1 MTGRPVAQRVS
12 FAAASL
18 VALVIS
24 SLALPSVAQAQEPS
38 VRAYL
43 QPENT
48 VVAGQTFVLN
58 VEISGT
64 QSVER
69 NPVLPDL
76 SGFATY
82 LGNNTQSSVSMVNG
96 QTTVSL
102 TIQYRYQARTEGTF
116 QIPPFDVAAAGRTFT
131 TSPVDV
137 TVSTA
142 PSSGGTDPATGLAEG
157 DLFITAET
165 ATTAVREGQP
175 FVVEYRIWTRVDVT
189 SFGVT
194 SVPEPQGFWVEDLT
208 PTGQPEVEQRVR
220 DGVQYTTALIR
231 RVALVPTGSGERTI
245 EPVGIEAQVRV
256 RGRDVFG
263 RSSIFGSTTVAT
275 TVEANPLTID
285 VAPLPAGRPDPFSGM
300 VGSLR
305 VEASL
310 DRDSV
315 DANEAVTLTLRMSG
329 EGNIR
334 TIPLPDLGLPA
345 DFEVFP
351 PEVSE
356 RVSMNAGGLSGTK
369 TFEYVVIPRAPGN
382 REVPSI
388 DVAYFDRAA
397 GAYRTASSGVI
408 PLLVSGEI
416 LEGPAALSRGGVS
429 QLREDIRF
437 IRLGSL
443 ELRPSSSTPLI
454 GGLGFWL
461 LFLLPM
467 TAIAGAVALRRY
479 QDLLAGDVAYARGRK
494 AGKVARK
501 RLAEARRLMETDDPR
516 AFYAEVARALR
527 GLISDRLNLAEAGL
541 QMADVDGALARRAVD
556 ETVRVDVRSCLE
568 HCDRQRFAPPGADP
582 EEKSRFL
589 DGAAELMTRLD
600 RAIR

>member
-1 MTGRPVAQRVS
+1 MS
-12 FAAASL
+12 S
-18 VALVIS
+18 VALVTLA
-24 SLALPSVAQAQEPS
+24 LALPSVAQAQEPS

-43 QPENT
+43 QPSNT

-69 NPVLPDL
+69 DPVLPDL

-82 LGNNTQSSVSMVNG
+82 IGNNTQSSVSMVNG
-96 QTTVSL
+96 RTTVSL
-102 TIQYRYQARTEGTF
+102 TIQYRYQALTEGTF
-116 QIPPFDVAAAGRTFT
+116 QIPAFEVAAAGRVFT
-131 TSPVDV
+131 TAPIDV
-137 TVSTA
+137 TISAA
-142 PSSGGTDPATGLAEG
+142 PAGGGTDPATGLAAG

-165 ATTAVREGQP
+165 ATTSVREGQP

-220 DGVQYTTALIR
+220 DGVQYATALIR

-245 EPVGIEAQVRV
+245 EPIGIEAQVRV
-256 RGRDVFG
+256 RGGRDVFG
-263 RSSIFGSTTVAT
+263 RSSIFGATTVAT
-275 TVEANPLTID
+275 TVEANPLAID
-285 VAPLPAGRPDPFSGM
+285 VTPLPPGRPDPFSGM

-305 VEASL
+305 VDASL

-315 DANEAVTLTLRMSG
+315 DANEAVTLTVRMSG
-329 EGNIR
+329 EGNVR
-334 TIPLPDLGLPA
+334 TIPQPELGLPA

-388 DVAYFDRAA
+388 DIAYFDRAA

-408 PLLVSGEI
+408 PLLVSGEV

-437 IRLGSL
+437 IRLGTL
-443 ELRPSSSTPLI
+443 ELRRSSSTPLL

-467 TAIAGAVALRRY
+467 AAIAGAVALRRH

-516 AFYAEVARALR
+516 VFYAEVARALR

-541 QMADVDGALARRAVD
+541 QMTDVDGALARRAVND
-556 ETVRVDVRSCLE
+556 EVRDDVRSCLE
-568 HCDRQRFAPPGADP
+568 HCDRQRFAPAGADP

>member
-1 MTGRPVAQRVS
+1 M
-12 FAAASL
+12 L
-18 VALVIS
+18 
-24 SLALPSVAQAQEPS
+24 SLALPSIAGAQEPS

-43 QPENT
+43 QPGNT
-48 VVAGQTFVLN
+48 VVAGQTFLLN

-69 NPVLPDL
+69 DPVLPDL

-82 LGNNTQSSVSMVNG
+82 IGNNTQSSVSMVNG
-96 QTTVSL
+96 RTTVSL

-116 QIPPFDVAAAGRTFT
+116 QIPPFEVAAAGRTFT
-131 TSPVDV
+131 TSAIDV

-142 PSSGGTDPATGLAEG
+142 PAGGGTDPVTGLAEG

-165 ATTAVREGQP
+165 ATTSVREGQP

-189 SFGVT
+189 NFGVT

-220 DGVQYTTALIR
+220 DGVQYATALIR

-245 EPVGIEAQVRV
+245 EPIAIEAQVRV
-256 RGRDVFG
+256 RGGRDVFG

-285 VAPLPAGRPDPFSGM
+285 VEPLPAGRPDPFSGM

-315 DANEAVTLTLRMSG
+315 DANEAVTLTVRMSG

-334 TIPLPDLGLPA
+334 TIPLPELGLPT

-443 ELRPSSSTPLI
+443 ELRRSASTPLL
-454 GGLGFWL
+454 GGFGFWL

-467 TAIAGAVALRRY
+467 TAIAGAVALRRH

-494 AGKVARK
+494 AGKVARR

-527 GLISDRLNLAEAGL
+527 GLISDRMNLAEAGL
-541 QMADVDGALARRAVD
+541 QMTDVDGALARRAVED
-556 ETVRVDVRSCLE
+556 GVRDDVRSCLE
-568 HCDRQRFAPPGADP
+568 HCDRQRFAPAGADP

-589 DGAAELMTRLD
+589 DGTAELMTRLD
-600 RAIR
+600 RALR